1 MRNSSEF
8 PRKNLPKIAEN
19 GGSSCLSFAGAS
31 HRKYLGQYRYEPQN
45 SGTAESATNRNAESD
60 ALHRCF
66 GGDV

>member
-8 PRKNLPKIAEN
+8 PSVNTQKTADNWRSL
-19 GGSSCLSFAGAS
+19 CLSLIGDDNRNS
-31 HRKYLGQYRYEPQN
+31 LEYYRYEPLN
-45 SGTAESATNRNAESD
+45 SGAAENETNRNAESD